1 MSAMPNV
8 DPSLRQRIR
17 SLLKQSGALQVD
29 LAALGD
35 DSDLYSA
42 GLTSHATVGLML
54 AIEDEFDV
62 EFPDRLLRR
71 RTFYSVNSLAEAL
84 AEICGQKDPV

>member
-1 MSAMPNV
+1 MSATSSANSP
-8 DPSLRQRIR
+8 LRQRIR
-17 SLLKQSGALQVD
+17 TLLEQSGALQVD
-29 LAALGD
+29 LASLDD

-71 RTFYSVNSLAEAL
+71 RTFYSVSSLAEAL
-84 AEICGQKDPV
+84 AEICGQKEPL

>member
-1 MSAMPNV
+1 MSATSSV
-8 DPSLRQRIR
+8 DPSLHQRIR
-17 SLLKQSGALQVD
+17 ALLEQSGALQVD
-29 LAALGD
+29 PVSLSD

-84 AEICGQKDPV
+84 AEICGQKEPL

>member
-1 MSAMPNV
+1 MSALSV
-8 DPSLRQRIR
+8 DSSLRQRIR
-17 SLLKQSGALQVD
+17 GLLEQSGALQVD
-29 LAALGD
+29 LASLGD
-35 DSDLYSA
+35 DCDLYSA

-71 RTFYSVNSLAEAL
+71 RTFYSVNSLAGAL
-84 AEICGQKDPV
+84 AEIRGQKETL